1 MSSQCYIMNMNR
13 VVAQNGQENMDSKPA
28 LAKEKVMSYEAKSV
42 GSTAFFKC
50 EACPF
55 MAFAEDDIKFH
66 LFTVHP
72 ELAKRNGLADNI
84 QIPCPGC
91 TSVFDAEET
100 LRTHLRNHHKM
111 GIKDVKKMVKS
122 LVQIALKDAKLKKEI
137 TVNEPP
143 PPQPELAEVKIP
155 QLIEIVPDI
164 VNANNKQL
172 PKGVAF
178 ISMDELNK
186 MSMPNFEKIDPKEVI
201 QEASINIVYT
211 NDVSTQYANVSNTST
226 SNTTCN
232 LIQMSSVTPDL
243 ISSIHPRIPA
253 IDKNLSSV
261 SSPQTKESQEVPHIP
276 MKPDRGRL
284 TPYPNRNETRKVE
297 ETIEKKYICL
307 VGNCH
312 IHFKEEINVLYHR
325 KCHKD
330 GDITCPECSERFV
343 TMEQLHIHLWKL
355 HKIDLELPTCEVC
368 GYKTSLRYRLRV
380 HMKSH
385 GTYKAYSCTVCPKK
399 FKNANQLSKHT
410 LYHRRNGPPIEC
422 DVCQKQCSNAR
433 QLRTHVA
440 TVHEKVKPFK
450 CCECD
455 YTAARKEELKLHM
468 RSHTGDKPYACDQC
482 EYRSGDHNAL
492 RRHKKQ
498 HSQDNAYKCKY
509 CPYTAI
515 QSTRYAA
522 HMLSK
527 HPELTSDDVHC
538 CPYCPFKSVSKDK
551 YSIHLN
557 THRDKESHNL
567 LLEMT
572 KLKTNKPS
580 WTIPSKNSDKPEE
593 VQNNSTEQNV
603 EGSPKTVNT
612 IPIEVYDCDSLP
624 DTMPQEYPKNYC
636 TNSSDNNQQANFNPE
651 IVTDLSK
658 DDNNS
663 DCLIS
668 ANFNIQERHQY
679 TAQHPLQMTFDS
691 SQANIHFL
699 PSVSLDQNL
708 LQSSNVN
715 SLAVTHS
722 PVSNSISNNIMSNFP
737 IRLPP
742 ASIAVRNNI
751 TLRAVDKISFP
762 MTKVIGPIIKP
773 MILPVPSSRHSP
785 IHISN
790 EIDGV
795 PRKKPKI
802 SVKSNLILKGP
813 DQVNMFHS
821 QQKMA
826 FKQLEDNER
835 YGLGGPVTFNNLI
848 TTQFMQLPPE
858 PALSESPNTIMA
870 YTQDSATT
878 PVDNE
883 INDNPQIF
891 SFNQQMNV
899 TPMTMLPPPQK
910 IQTNDPSYIKLETT
924 IKQNTQSPSLER
936 MCNANLLNNQ
946 AISREYKASP
956 PLEDIHK
963 NMNEIKN
970 EVKSDA
976 FYTMALNN
984 TAANPPLID
993 QYMIDNII
1001 PEQYP
1006 THLDLSS
1013 VVLPEEPDQQN
1024 DVIEID
1030 DNSDDT
1036 KLLPRF
1042 DMNFSLE
1049 SLCLMHNDFHFLEND
1064 IPANNIPTELPVNE
1078 MNRMVTE
1085 VPVINQKDNL
1095 DVVPIDSDDCQNYIQ
1110 GKKDPMMNT
1119 SVRPS
1124 TNKINVKNIEL
1135 MKN

>member
-1 MSSQCYIMNMNR
+1 MTSQCYIMNMNR
-13 VVAQNGQENMDSKPA
+13 VVSQENMDSKPP
-28 LAKEKVMSYEAKSV
+28 LPKEKVMSYEAKSV

-50 EACPF
+50 EACPY

-66 LFTVHP
+66 LFTEHP
-72 ELAKRNGLADNI
+72 DLAKRNGLADNI

-91 TSVFDAEET
+91 SCIFDAEET

-137 TVNEPP
+137 TVNETS
-143 PPQPELAEVKIP
+143 PPQDLAQLKIP

-164 VNANNKQL
+164 VNADNKEL

-178 ISMDELNK
+178 ISVDELNK
-186 MSMPNFEKIDPKEVI
+186 MSMPNFEKVDPKEVI

-211 NDVSTQYANVSNTST
+211 NDVSTQYVNVSNTST
-226 SNTTCN
+226 SNNTCN

-243 ISSIHPRIPA
+243 ISSIQPRIPNM
-253 IDKNLSSV
+253 DKNLSS
-261 SSPQTKESQEVPHIP
+261 SLSPQIKDSQDITHLP
-276 MKPDRGRL
+276 MKQDRGRL
-284 TPYPNRNETRKVE
+284 TPYPIRKEAIPITDTE
-297 ETIEKKYICL
+297 EKGFYCSTGKCHASFEK
-307 VGNCH
+307 
-312 IHFKEEINVLYHR
+312 EINLLYHR
-325 KCHKD
+325 RCHKE
-330 GDITCPECSERFV
+330 GKLTCPECSEV
-343 TMEQLHIHLWKL
+343 VLTVEQLHIHLWKI
-355 HKIDLELPTCEVC
+355 HKIDLELPTCEEC
-368 GYKTSLRYRLRV
+368 GYKTYLRFRLRV

-385 GTYKAYSCTVCPKK
+385 GTCRAYPCTLCPKK
-399 FKNANQLSKHT
+399 FKSANQLSKHM
-410 LYHRRNGPPIEC
+410 LYHRRNGPPVQC
-422 DVCQKQCSNAR
+422 DVCDKQFTNAR
-433 QLRTHVA
+433 QLRSHVA
-440 TVHEKVKPFK
+440 AIHKKVKPFK
-450 CCECD
+450 CCECE

-492 RRHKKQ
+492 RRHKKK
-498 HSQDNAYKCKY
+498 HSQESVYKCKY

-515 QSTRYAA
+515 QSHRYAK
-522 HMLSK
+522 HMVST
-527 HPELTSDDVHC
+527 HPDLKADDVHC
-538 CPYCPFKSVSKDK
+538 CPYCPFKCVSKHK
-551 YSIHLN
+551 YSAHLA
-557 THRDKESHNL
+557 THRDKEGIKL
-567 LLEMT
+567 LLEIT

-580 WTIPSKNSDKPEE
+580 WTIPSENTDKQEEKQGNSSDKNS
-593 VQNNSTEQNV
+593 
-603 EGSPKTVNT
+603 EGSPKTVNA
-612 IPIEVYDCDSLP
+612 IPIEVFDCDSLP
-624 DTMPQEYPKNYC
+624 DVMPQEYPKNYC
-636 TNSSDNNQQANFNPE
+636 TNSSDNNQQNNFNPE

-668 ANFNIQERHQY
+668 EDFNIQERHQY
-679 TAQHPLQMTFDS
+679 STQHPLQMTYDS
-691 SQANIHFL
+691 PQANLRFL
-699 PSVSLDQNL
+699 PSVTLDQSL
-708 LQSSNVN
+708 LQSNNVN
-715 SLAVTHS
+715 SLASTHS
-722 PVSNSISNNIMSNFP
+722 PVNNSIGNNIMCNFP
-737 IRLPP
+737 IRLPS
-742 ASIAVRNNI
+742 ASIRNNI
-751 TLRAVDKISFP
+751 TLNPVSKISLP
-762 MTKVIGPIIKP
+762 MTKIGPIIKP
-773 MILPVPSSRHSP
+773 MQILPVPSSRHSP
-785 IHISN
+785 INISN
-790 EIDGV
+790 ETDGV

-858 PALSESPNTIMA
+858 PVLSESPNTIMA
-870 YTQDSATT
+870 YSQDGMLGDSATT
-878 PVDNE
+878 PVDNG
-883 INDNPQIF
+883 INDNPKIF
-891 SFNQQMNV
+891 SFSQQMNV
-899 TPMTMLPPPQK
+899 TSMTLLPPPQK
-910 IQTNDPSYIKLETT
+910 IQTNDPSYIKLETQ
-924 IKQNTQSPSLER
+924 IKQNTQSPTLER
-936 MCNANLLNNQ
+936 MCNANLLNTQN
-946 AISREYKASP
+946 ISREYKASP

-963 NMNEIKN
+963 NMSEIKN

-984 TAANPPLID
+984 TGANPPLID

-1006 THLDLSS
+1006 AHLDLSN
-1013 VVLPEEPDQQN
+1013 VVLSEVSDQQS

-1030 DNSDDT
+1030 DNSDDN

-1049 SLCLMHNDFHFLEND
+1049 SLCMMHNDFHFLEND
-1064 IPANNIPTELPVNE
+1064 IPSNNIPTELPVNE
-1078 MNRMVTE
+1078 MNRMVAE
-1085 VPVINQKDNL
+1085 VPIINQKENL
-1095 DVVPIDSDDCQNYIQ
+1095 NVAPVEPNDCQNYIQ